1 MNKDKVNELRVIKQ
15 FRQTVAYKLEQLNA
29 PAHAIKS
36 IDDDIVKHIEE
47 YRSFESPIVQF
58 SINFIRRTRSGL
70 EVNYEAITKLH
81 VFTENPVE
89 YYLI

>member
-47 YRSFESPIVQF
+47 YLS
-58 SINFIRRTRSGL
+58 
-70 EVNYEAITKLH
+70 
-81 VFTENPVE
+81 
-89 YYLI
+89 LIHI